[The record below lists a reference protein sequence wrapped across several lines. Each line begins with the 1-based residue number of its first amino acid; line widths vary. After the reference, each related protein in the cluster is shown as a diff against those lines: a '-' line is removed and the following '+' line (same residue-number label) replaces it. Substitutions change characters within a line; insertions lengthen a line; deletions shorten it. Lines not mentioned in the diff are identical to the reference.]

1 VSDAANEAYRVRNLN
16 ELVALAGDAE
26 LAGLA
31 GAVRAKVD
39 TIYIERRFDRPAAA
53 ELSLNRGAWASAALE
68 GAEYPWAEMS
78 SLESARDEPLVAVV
92 RAAMRATT
100 AAVGAVGDWA
110 LGAFGVLARI
120 ASAAGAGFV
129 PADALGRPRTEPA
142 ALAVPRAAPA
152 AARTDADDPLN
163 LGSAPSAAELPAQL
177 DAIAKL
183 WVAPPEI
190 PALIVAGA
198 VHAELA
204 LARPFAWGSGLVAR
218 AVPRYLF
225 TARALDPAGL
235 LTPEMALWR
244 AGRVNYVRALQ
255 KYGSGDTKGWLV
267 WWLNQFENEG
277 VLPNV

>member
-1 VSDAANEAYRVRNLN
+1 VSDAANEAYRVRTLN

-39 TIYIERRFDRPAAA
+39 AIYMERRFDRPAAA

-100 AAVGAVGDWA
+100 AAVGAVGDRA

-142 ALAVPRAAPA
+142 
-152 AARTDADDPLN
+152 DDPLN
-163 LGSAPSAAELPAQL
+163 LGPAPSAAELPARL

-190 PALIVAGA
+190 PALIVAGV

-244 AGRVNYVRALQ
+244 AGRVSYVRALQ
-255 KYGSGDTKGWLV
+255 KYGSGDTKEWLF